1 MIFDSRLEVN
11 TPESII
17 LDILSIKNRLTSKE
31 IFDFFVKKY
40 TKKMTLQGFYKVIRK
55 MLNDRI
61 LLKEGMLLSLDSFW
75 VNKVMEFSKRI
86 EKTYLQTEAS
96 SANILLEE
104 GESRVLEFENIIS
117 MDNLWVHGLNLA
129 RYFYAKNDC
138 PDKNAYSRNYFSV
151 FHIARTE
158 SESVNLQYFESSK
171 MEWYMASGSDT
182 FLNHLPPKLM
192 EQENYH
198 QFIFD
203 FDAYQKKYKG
213 APVEKNYWVTVIGDF
228 IFEARFPKYIFELLE
243 KIYEETKNISEFNAD
258 RIKILFQEPGK
269 SHLTISR
276 NKKKAELIRQ
286 EIKELY
292 NEYKK

>member
-1 MIFDSRLEVN
+1 M
-11 TPESII
+11 
-17 LDILSIKNRLTSKE
+17 DILSIKNRLTSKE